1 MRKIFLKYD
10 RQVHRL
16 LEILPGTFSWSTI
29 LIFFLGSFL
38 FPLKL
43 AYFIIIFDIFWLY
56 KSVSFAITS
65 VVSYFRMKA
74 SQAMD
79 WLGEVKLFPDWKKV
93 HHIVIVPTYKEPL
106 SILERTIG
114 SLAKQDL
121 PLKQITIVLAQE
133 AREEKKEREAKAK
146 KLTQKYGKKFANFF
160 ITVHQL
166 ISGEIAGKSSNENFA
181 ARWVKKELVDKRKM
195 KIDYLTLTSA
205 DADHCFHPKH
215 FSYLTYSFL
224 DKPNRHH
231 LFWQPAVFF
240 YNNFWRLPALTRVTN
255 TFCSVWNGAV
265 LSRKD
270 RLINCQNYSASL
282 KMIDQVDYWNPG
294 IIPEDYHIFFK
305 SFYKLRGKVE
315 VEPIFLPV
323 YADAAESTS
332 FIKTLI
338 NTYEQFKRWAWGV
351 SDDPYVVKNYFLTP
365 GVSFWDKT
373 IRLIRLFEDHM
384 LMPVNWFFITLGIAI
399 PAIFI
404 PDFSRTIIGYTIPRL
419 SAFILNL
426 CILGLII
433 ILVINAKQRP
443 PRPKEVSRFRAFL
456 VPFEFILMPISGFF
470 FGTLPGLDAHTRLML
485 GKYIQYRVTE
495 KV

>member
-1 MRKIFLKYD
+1 MRKFLLKHD
-10 RQVHRL
+10 RRVHRL

-29 LIFFLGSFL
+29 LLFFLGSFL

-43 AYFIIIFDIFWLY
+43 AYFIILFDIFWLY

-65 VVSYFRMKA
+65 VVSYFRIKA
-74 SQAMD
+74 SQAMN
-79 WLGEVKLFPDWKKV
+79 WLGEVKFFPDWKRV

-106 SILERTIG
+106 KTLNRTIG

-133 AREEKKEREAKAK
+133 AKEEEKERELKAK
-146 KLTQKYGKKFANFF
+146 KLKQKYGRKFANFF
-160 ITVHQL
+160 ITIHQL
-166 ISGEIAGKSSNENFA
+166 VAGEVAGKSSNENYA

-195 KIDYLTLTSA
+195 NIDYLTLTSA
-205 DADHCFHPKH
+205 DADHRFHPKH

-224 DKPNRHH
+224 DKPNRHQ

-255 TFCSVWNGAV
+255 TFCSVWNSAT

-282 KMIDQVDYWNPG
+282 KMIDHVGYWNPG

-305 SFYKLRGKVE
+305 SFYKLKGKVE

-373 IRLIRLFEDHM
+373 IRLIRLFEDHL

-399 PAIFI
+399 PALFI

-426 CILGLII
+426 CILGLIV
-433 ILVINAKQRP
+433 ILIVNAKQRP
-443 PRPKEVSRFRAFL
+443 PRPKEVSRLRALL
-456 VPFEFILMPISGFF
+456 VPLEFILMPISGFF
-470 FGTLPGLDAHTRLML
+470 FGALPGLDAHTRLML
-485 GKYIQYRVTE
+485 GKYIEYRVTE